1 MRSFFRIFI
10 AFCVLFL
17 LAIPAWGESYEYTV
31 IFHAGNQGTFL
42 PGQEPDVESSTASI
56 RVSPAEIQ
64 ITNLRYGDRIYFR
77 TADSIRTKNGD
88 KYCCKGIRL
97 SGRDNEETAPESFSV
112 KEDLEFTAVYGIR
125 REPVAYTLQF
135 QDQSGNTLRPSRIC
149 YGAEGEKPAAAC
161 LYIAGYRPQSYN
173 LTKTLRKSPNENVF
187 TFLYT
192 PIPQTENRVRS
203 SPAAAAPQTPESAEI
218 PEMLDLDEIQIPET
232 TVSGH
237 HFPITALTLL
247 SAAGIGICILRVRK
261 NGKNCRRHA

>member
-1 MRSFFRIFI
+1 M
-10 AFCVLFL
+10 
-17 LAIPAWGESYEYTV
+17 
-31 IFHAGNQGTFL
+31 
-42 PGQEPDVESSTASI
+42 ESSTASI
-56 RVSPAEIQ
+56 RVSPAEIR

-77 TADSIRTKNGD
+77 TVDSIRAKNGD
-88 KYCCKGIRL
+88 TYYCKGIRL

-173 LTKTLRKSPNENVF
+173 LTKTLRKSPNENIF

-192 PIPQTENRVRS
+192 QIPQTENRVRS
-203 SPAAAAPQTPESAEI
+203 SPAAAAPQAPESAEI
-218 PEMLDLDEIQIPET
+218 PEMLDLDKIQIPET

-237 HFPITALTLL
+237 RFPITALTLL

-261 NGKNCRRHA
+261 KGKSCRRHA